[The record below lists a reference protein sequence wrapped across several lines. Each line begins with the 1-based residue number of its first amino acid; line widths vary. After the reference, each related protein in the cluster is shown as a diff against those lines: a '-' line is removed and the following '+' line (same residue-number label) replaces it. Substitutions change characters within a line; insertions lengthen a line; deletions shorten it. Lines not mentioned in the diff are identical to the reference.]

1 MVFVSFVAWLV
12 VARFGRCVFVLHL
25 VFLLDIALAYVV
37 VMVVNVE
44 MLSPPSKSTSG
55 TIIK

>member
-37 VMVVNVE
+37 VMVVIVD
-44 MLSPPSKSTSG
+44 LFLAATKSKSV
-55 TIIK
+55 